1 MQVPSAPKELKQTTP
16 VYEGA
21 DHKSKF
27 EYPMG
32 DLEKPNIPK
41 DLKGKLSQNNVWK
54 YIGLKT

>member
-41 DLKGKLSQNNVWK
+41 DLKGKLSQNN
-54 YIGLKT
+54 L